1 MDATT
6 SQVGGAV
13 LRPLAERTAA
23 PVRHADR
30 LEFLSGAWIDAVRAY
45 LEPRVAERRDAL
57 RGKRAAVCEIFTDAP
72 PHLGYPDNVAA
83 FHIAVDDG
91 ALTVAPGALQDAD
104 YRMQADYNQA
114 HVIATAVF
122 ADYPDRQARMAAE
135 ATHRHGTFFETHGG
149 LDQAPAALLEAM
161 SGMHDALG
169 KRTVTNP
176 DVEHRIDHLGM
187 RRHVEEIAERGY
199 TVVERAVSDALVT
212 ALEEDLRRLIVE
224 SGQGRVASMLLARG
238 LLWEEL
244 AVHPWIH
251 SIAQHL
257 LGADCNMGQSLGFT
271 KNQGEDTHRLHND
284 PPHPLT
290 GDLCCNVTTIWA
302 LDDFTE
308 TSGSTLVVPGS
319 HKWHRPPDADAMER
333 AEKILMP
340 RGSVALWHGS
350 LWHGSS
356 IRQDEG
362 ERVTIH
368 NTYLRNWVR
377 TFDSYLEIDPAILE
391 RNPPTFTT
399 LCGIDDLY
407 GKNTYAGPD
416 FSRVA

>member
-1 MDATT
+1 MDATAME
-6 SQVGGAV
+6 GGAV
-13 LRPLAERTAA
+13 QQKALPVRTAA
-23 PVRHADR
+23 PVRHSER
-30 LEFLSGAWIDAVRAY
+30 IEFASKEWVKAARAY
-45 LEPRVAERRDAL
+45 LAPRVAERRDAL
-57 RGKRAAVCEIFTDAP
+57 RGARGAVCEIFTDAP
-72 PHLGYPDNVAA
+72 PHLGYADNVAA
-83 FHIAVDDG
+83 FHIVLDDG
-91 ALTVAPGALQDAD
+91 ELTVGTGVLDAAD
-104 YRMQADYNQA
+104 YSMRADYNQT
-114 HVIATAVF
+114 HNVATAVYE
-122 ADYPDRQARMAAE
+122 DYPERQVRLVNE
-135 ATHRHGTFFETHGG
+135 AMHRHGTFFETRGG
-149 LDQAPAALLEAM
+149 LDKAPAAMLEAM
-161 SGMHDALG
+161 SGMHDHLG
-169 KRTVTNP
+169 KRTFTNP
-176 DVEHRIDHLGM
+176 DVAHRLDKLGM
-187 RRHVEEIAERGY
+187 RRHVEEIEERGY
-199 TVVERAVSDALVT
+199 TVVENAISEGLCAE
-212 ALEEDLRRLIVE
+212 LEEDLRRLIVE
-224 SGQGRVASMLLARG
+224 TGRGRVASMLLARG

-271 KNQGEDTHRLHND
+271 KKQGEDTHRLHND

-302 LDDFTE
+302 LEDFTE
-308 TSGSTLVVPGS
+308 TSGSTLAVPGS

-356 IRQDEG
+356 IREDEG
-362 ERVTIH
+362 ERLTIH

-377 TFDSYLEIDPAILE
+377 TFDSYLEIDPKILE

>member
-1 MDATT
+1 M
-6 SQVGGAV
+6 AV
-13 LRPLAERTAA
+13 Q
-23 PVRHADR
+23 
-30 LEFLSGAWIDAVRAY
+30 
-45 LEPRVAERRDAL
+45 
-57 RGKRAAVCEIFTDAP
+57 EIFTDAP
-72 PHLGYPDNVAA
+72 PHLGYADDVAA
-83 FHIAVDDG
+83 IHIVIDDG
-91 ALTVAPGALQDAD
+91 EPTVGAGKIDD
-104 YRMQADYNQA
+104 PDFRTVSDYNKA
-114 HVIATAVF
+114 HIVATAIYE
-122 ADYPDRQARMAAE
+122 DCPERQARLAKE
-135 ATHRHGTFFETHGG
+135 AVHRHGTFFDAQGG
-149 LDQAPAALLEAM
+149 LDEVPPAAIQAL
-161 SGMHDALG
+161 SGLHDHLG
-169 KRTVTNP
+169 RRTVTNP
-176 DVEHRIDHLGM
+176 DIEHRIDKLGM
-187 RRHVEEIAERGY
+187 RRQVEEIEEQGY
-199 TVVERAVSDALVT
+199 TVVEHAVSDELLA

-224 SGQGRVASMLLARG
+224 TGRGRIASMLLARG

-271 KNQGEDTHRLHND
+271 KKQGEDTHRLHND

-356 IRQDEG
+356 IREDEG
-362 ERVTIH
+362 ERLTIH

>member
-1 MDATT
+1 MDASTT
-6 SQVGGAV
+6 QPGGTA
-13 LRPLAERTAA
+13 LRPLPQRTAA

-30 LEFLSGAWIDAVRAY
+30 LEFLSAEWIDAVRDY

-57 RGKRAAVCEIFTDAP
+57 RGKRTALCEIFTDAP

-83 FHIAVDDG
+83 FHIVVDDG
-91 ALTVAPGALQDAD
+91 ELTVAPGALQDAD
-104 YRMQADYNQA
+104 YCMRADYNQT

-122 ADYPDRQARMAAE
+122 ADYPERQARMGAE
-135 ATHRHGTFFETHGG
+135 AMHRHGDFFEAEGA
-149 LDQAPAALLEAM
+149 LDKAPPALLEAM
-161 SGMHDALG
+161 AGMHDALG
-169 KRTVTNP
+169 RRTVTNP
-176 DVEHRIDHLGM
+176 DIEHRIDRLGM
-187 RRHVEEIAERGY
+187 RRHVEEIEERGY
-199 TVVERAVSDALVT
+199 TVVEGAVSDALVDR
-212 ALEEDLRRLIVE
+212 ARRRPQAPHRRDRP
-224 SGQGRVASMLLARG
+224 GARG
-238 LLWEEL
+238 LDAARPGADLGRTGRAPVDPL
-244 AVHPWIH
+244 HRPAPARRGLQHGPVPGVHQEAGRGHPPP
-251 SIAQHL
+251 AQRSPAPADGRPLLQRHHH
-257 LGADCNMGQSLGFT
+257 LGAR
-271 KNQGEDTHRLHND
+271 RLHRD
-284 PPHPLT
+284 VGLHAR
-290 GDLCCNVTTIWA
+290 G
-302 LDDFTE
+302 
-308 TSGSTLVVPGS
+308 PGS
-319 HKWHRPPDADAMER
+319 HKWHRPPDPDAMDR

-340 RGSVALWHGS
+340 KGSVALWHGS

-362 ERVTIH
+362 ERLTIH